1 MPAAYSNLFA
11 EQGSTFTITI
21 TVDDAYNQNYDLT
34 GYTANIAPGRYVYDT
49 IIRESANNTTTRIL
63 EGIFEVSPAVT
74 R

>member
-1 MPAAYSNLFA
+1 VS
-11 EQGSTFTITI
+11 EGTIT
-21 TVDDAYNQNYDLT
+21 LT
-34 GYTANIAPGRYVYDT
+34 LPASVTANIAPGRYVYDT